1 MKINFDPHRF
11 YFTLPLDNVSKVSY
25 IKCVPGQS
33 AIILMRYGSRAR
45 KGSTMSNNLTEAYSQ
60 WSSRP
65 ADQRFS
71 SLEDLHEATTRHRSQ
86 ARTASVAT
94 QDLRVEPV
102 DGAVQLVG
110 RTGNPAKLT
119 HWSFGQLSS
128 MAGAPASYL
137 RSLPA
142 TLAVQNINHGIKNV
156 SQREDNKLLLR
167 ENGGFHV
174 RAFTSDRYSRIWN
187 CDITRR
193 LLDLPSYWVVPP
205 ARPSFEGQ
213 EGTRP
218 ATQQDVIAAG
228 GFGLSIRVGDDIA
241 PSGLYCSDEDMF
253 CFMVDESHRLQDG
266 GVARGFFV
274 SNSEVGKMSFKIKLF
289 YYVTVCGNH
298 IVWGAQDVKEIKL
311 RHVGAV
317 NKKAFSEL
325 EATLIHYSNLSPAG
339 EDARIETTKRH
350 RLGNDKDAVLD
361 FIFQGGFMSRRQAEE
376 AYELAESNPVDGDP
390 KTAWGMAMGTT
401 RLSQAQSTAAAR
413 TQLDTAAG
421 NILEVAF

>member
-1 MKINFDPHRF
+1 ME
-11 YFTLPLDNVSKVSY
+11 LL
-25 IKCVPGQS
+25 
-33 AIILMRYGSRAR
+33 
-45 KGSTMSNNLTEAYSQ
+45 EAYSQ

-71 SLEDLHEATTRHRSQ
+71 SLEDLHTAAVIHRQQ
-86 ARTASVAT
+86 ARTATVAT
-94 QDLRVEPV
+94 EDLRVEPV
-102 DGAVQLVG
+102 GGDVQLVG

-119 HWSFGQLSS
+119 HWSFGQLAS
-128 MAGAPASYL
+128 MAGAPATYL
-137 RSLPA
+137 RGLPA

-156 SQREDNKLLLR
+156 TERVANKLLLR

-174 RAFTSDRYSRIWN
+174 RAFTSERYTRIWN
-187 CDITRR
+187 CDITKR
-193 LLDLPSYWVVPP
+193 LLQLPDYWVVPP

-218 ATQQDVIAAG
+218 ATAQDVIAAG

-253 CFMVDESHRLQDG
+253 VFMVDESHRLQDG

-274 SNSEVGKMSFKIKLF
+274 SNSEVGKMSFRIKTF

-298 IVWGAQDVKEIKL
+298 IVWDVKDVREIRL
-311 RHVGAV
+311 RHVGDV
-317 NKKAFSEL
+317 DDRAFAEL
-325 EATLIHYSNLSPAG
+325 EAELIKYANTSTAD
-339 EDARIETTKRH
+339 EDARIEATKH
-350 RLGNDKDAVLD
+350 YRLGANKDEVLD
-361 FIFQGGFMSRRQAEE
+361 AIFRGGFMSRRQAAE
-376 AYELAESNPVDGDP
+376 AYQLAEDNPVDGDP

-401 RLSQAQSTAAAR
+401 RLSQAQPTAAAR

-421 NILEVAF
+421 NILEIAF